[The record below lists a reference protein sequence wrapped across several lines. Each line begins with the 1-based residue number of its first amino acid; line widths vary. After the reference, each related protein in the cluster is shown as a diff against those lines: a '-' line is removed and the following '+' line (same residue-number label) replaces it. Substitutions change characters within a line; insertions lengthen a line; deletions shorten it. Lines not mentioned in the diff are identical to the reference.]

1 MPCCL
6 ANTNNNFLC
15 FSVIFFAPSNFF
27 LISSFFNLHWERQI
41 IFSFTLFLYLF
52 FFLFVCDKQLF
63 FFRSHLVK
71 YPPYN
76 LDKYS
81 ESNLHHK
88 LHSLS
93 FYSYLHPLSVAIRF
107 LRSDIHFF
115 CHNSNP
121 FSSYLSI
128 SPCCIY
134 KYINSASNAVIGA
147 TNRK

>member
-76 LDKYS
+76 LDKCS
-81 ESNLHHK
+81 ENNLHHK

-93 FYSYLHPLSVAIRF
+93 FYSYLYTPFPLLSGSQGLIFISFAI
-107 LRSDIHFF
+107 IAI
-115 CHNSNP
+115 P
-121 FSSYLSI
+121 
-128 SPCCIY
+128 SP
-134 KYINSASNAVIGA
+134 V
-147 TNRK
+147 TFP